1 MKLIVSTAAVMASLI
16 TASVDAGW
24 IDIFNTNR
32 STDLT
37 VMDTSYSNSYTEAG
51 FWLNELEVTEQES
64 VQVSGMLSGI
74 GFNSIGFDSGVFSDI
89 PWNGNGA
96 VNNASS
102 SLSAN
107 VELFET
113 ATALIEWEFDLE
125 STSFGSA
132 LAEISISSVRGGDVF
147 SMSEIDDTSG
157 SQQIDL
163 NPGVYLVQMFIQSEV
178 TDGKGR
184 GIPASASVVGFGGI
198 TFVPAPGALALIG
211 LGMMGRS
218 RRRRR

>member
-74 GFNSIGFDSGVFSDI
+74 GIG
-89 PWNGNGA
+89 
-96 VNNASS
+96 
-102 SLSAN
+102 
-107 VELFET
+107 
-113 ATALIEWEFDLE
+113 
-125 STSFGSA
+125 
-132 LAEISISSVRGGDVF
+132 
-147 SMSEIDDTSG
+147 
-157 SQQIDL
+157 
-163 NPGVYLVQMFIQSEV
+163 
-178 TDGKGR
+178 
-184 GIPASASVVGFGGI
+184 
-198 TFVPAPGALALIG
+198 
-211 LGMMGRS
+211 
-218 RRRRR
+218 